1 MAFYR
6 ARDREDNKPFT
17 TYHSKFDYPDKHS
30 TKRGEALSDVESGDR
45 FCNKPE
51 RASVSE
57 GEYSEGSDDEV
68 VVIKDIIPKE
78 NITAIA

>member
-1 MAFYR
+1 MSSLVIVFV
-6 ARDREDNKPFT
+6 K
-17 TYHSKFDYPDKHS
+17 
-30 TKRGEALSDVESGDR
+30 KR
-45 FCNKPE
+45 E